1 MPTIYYKDSS
11 NTWQPLDIG
20 NIKTGRF
27 TMGSTSYSQ
36 NFDEPF
42 AEGYNKPVV
51 VANAFGTEDVHVTAT
66 SRNGFTVNS
75 NAASEVMYF
84 AAQGEILSYENANGA
99 ELLEFY
105 FDECKSDRSGAQR
118 VATYF
123 VNRVSSASW
132 TQLSQISQLAASF
145 PSLFSGFINKAKT
158 VNMGSY
164 GGNTTFRIAG
174 VNHDTIPGGRGALTF
189 IADQIIEAHQMNVSN
204 TTSGGWASSALRIW
218 LLNTVLPVM
227 PSDLRAVIVSVNK
240 VNTPGYGASPTQD
253 TLWIPSYT
261 EVGFGGNEGSAYGI
275 FTNDSSRIR
284 RFKNSATSWWLRS
297 VDGPSKRF
305 NMVNREGTLGTS
317 YSATVTGGVVPGFC
331 V

>member
-1 MPTIYYKDSS
+1 MPTIYYKDSK
-11 NTWQPLDIG
+11 NAWQPLDIG

-51 VANAFGTEDVHVTAT
+51 VANALGTEDVHVTAT

-84 AAQGEILSYENANGA
+84 AAQGEILTYKNANGA
-99 ELLEFY
+99 ELLQFY

-123 VNRVSSASW
+123 VNRVPSASW
-132 TQLSQISQLAASF
+132 TQLSQISQLAAIF
-145 PSLFSGFINKAKT
+145 PSLFSGFVNKTKT

-164 GGNTTFRIAG
+164 GNTTFRIAG
-174 VNHDTIPGGRGALTF
+174 VNHDTMPSHRGSLTF
-189 IADQIIEAHQMNVSN
+189 IADQCIEAHQMHPSAIAG
-204 TTSGGWASSALRIW
+204 GGWASCAMRTW
-218 LLNTVLPVM
+218 LSSTVLPAM

-253 TLWIPSYT
+253 TLWIPSCA
-261 EVGFGGNEGSAYGI
+261 EVGLGGNEGSKYEI
-275 FTNDSSRIR
+275 FTNNSSRIR
-284 RFKNSATSWWLRS
+284 RFKGSASYWWLRS
-297 VDGPSKRF
+297 VEGVYDYFHIVLS
-305 NMVNREGTLGTS
+305 NGTLDHHNAI
-317 YSATVTGGVVPGFC
+317 SAYGVVPGFC
-331 V
+331 I

>member
-27 TMGSTSYSQ
+27 VMGSTSYSQ

-51 VANAFGTEDVHVTAT
+51 VANALGTEDVHVTAA

-84 AAQGEILSYENANGA
+84 AAQGKILTYENANGE

-105 FDECKSDRSGAQR
+105 FDECKSNQSGAHR

-132 TQLSQISQLAASF
+132 TQLSQISQLAAVY
-145 PSLFSGFINKAKT
+145 PSVFSGFVNKTKT
-158 VNMGSY
+158 VNIGPY
-164 GGNTTFRIAG
+164 GNTTFRIAD
-174 VNHDTIPGGRGALTF
+174 VNHDTISGRGALTF
-189 IADQIIEAHQMNVSN
+189 IADQIIETHQMNASN
-204 TTSGGWASSALRIW
+204 TTGGGWANCVMRSWLRS
-218 LLNTVLPVM
+218 TVLPAM
-227 PSDLRAVIVSVNK
+227 PSDLRAVIIGVNK
-240 VNTPGYGASPTQD
+240 VNTPGYGTSPTQD
-253 TLWIPSYT
+253 KLWIPSVT
-261 EVGFGGNEGSAYGI
+261 EVGFGGNEGSKYEI

-284 RFKNSATSWWLRS
+284 RFKNAALYWWLRS
-297 VDGPSKRF
+297 VLSSSAFRGVSPDGPLVST
-305 NMVNREGTLGTS
+305 NANYTS
-317 YSATVTGGVVPGFC
+317 GGVVPGFC

>member
-145 PSLFSGFINKAKT
+145 PSLFSGFINKTKT

-164 GGNTTFRIAG
+164 GNTTFRIAG
-174 VNHDTIPGGRGALTF
+174 VNHDTIAGSRGALTF
-189 IADQIIEAHQMNVSN
+189 IADQIIEVHQMHVSN
-204 TTSGGWASSALRIW
+204 TTSGGWASSALRTW
-218 LLNTVLPVM
+218 LLNTVLPAM

-305 NMVNREGTLGTS
+305 NMVNSNGTLGT
-317 YSATVTGGVVPGFC
+317 AHNAIVTNGVVPGFC
-331 V
+331 I

>member
-1 MPTIYYKDSS
+1 MPTIYYKDS
-11 NTWQPLDIG
+11 NDTWQPLDIG

-27 TMGSTSYSQ
+27 IMGSTSYSH

-42 AEGYNKPVV
+42 AEGSIKPVV
-51 VANAFGTEDVHVTAT
+51 VANALGTEDVHVTAA

-84 AAQGEILSYENANGA
+84 AAQGKILTYENANGE

-105 FDECKSDRSGAQR
+105 FDECKSDQSGAQR

-132 TQLSQISQLAASF
+132 TQLSQISQLAAVY
-145 PSLFSGFINKAKT
+145 PSVFSGFVNKTKT

-174 VNHDTIPGGRGALTF
+174 VDHDTISGRGALTF
-189 IADQIIEAHQMNVSN
+189 IADKCIATYQMNSSN
-204 TTSGGWASSALRIW
+204 TTSGGWASCDMRSW
-218 LLNTVLPVM
+218 LSGTVLPAM
-227 PSDLRAVIVSVNK
+227 PSDLKAVIVSVNK
-240 VNTPGYGASPTQD
+240 VNTSGYGTSPTQD
-253 TLWIPSYT
+253 KLWIPSYT

-275 FTNDSSRIR
+275 FTNNSSRIR
-284 RFKNSATSWWLRS
+284 QHNGSNQWWWLRS
-297 VDGPSKRF
+297 VES
-305 NMVNREGTLGTS
+305 S
-317 YSATVTGGVVPGFC
+317 YLFRAVLTAGSLDSYFTVSPGGVVPGFC
-331 V
+331 I